1 MCINV
6 RPKNDKLDL
15 VSVSETPAATS
26 VATRYGAPKRAW
38 TRRTKVIVGAVAV
51 VLTLVFVGWLAL
63 GRGEPSVA
71 SKDVGFSVRDSTL
84 TEVDFQVVKDPA
96 ATVQCAVKA
105 LGSSFAIV
113 GWDVVTIGPN
123 GTDSGMDQGRTT
135 AQRAAVRTES
145 LAVSGVVDSCWIVP
159 AP

>member
-1 MCINV
+1 M
-6 RPKNDKLDL
+6 
-15 VSVSETPAATS
+15 SVSETSAATS
-26 VATRYGAPKRAW
+26 VATRYGAPKRRW
-38 TRRTKVIVGAVAV
+38 TRRTKVILSAVVA
-51 VLTLVFVGWLAL
+51 VLTLVFVAWLAL

-84 TEVDFQVVKDPA
+84 TEVDFQVVKDPG
-96 ATVQCAVKA
+96 ATAQCAVKA
-105 LGSSFAIV
+105 LASSFAIV

-123 GTDSGMDQGRTT
+123 GTDSGIDQGRTT